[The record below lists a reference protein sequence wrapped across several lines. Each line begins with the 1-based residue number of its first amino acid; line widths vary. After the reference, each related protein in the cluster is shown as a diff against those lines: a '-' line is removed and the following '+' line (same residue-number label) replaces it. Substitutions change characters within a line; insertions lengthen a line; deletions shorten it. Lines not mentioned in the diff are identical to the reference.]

1 MEVEK
6 NMALNNEFNIDIIKE
21 KTYDGFL
28 LNSYLSL
35 FNAYPQAIN
44 STTTLNSTTA
54 LANNFS
60 YKALMYFKYV
70 QSLITNEVTSA
81 HGESKQSLEELNFD
95 FQITVD
101 PEIQMYE
108 KLNYLAL
115 MEFWKEYI

>member
-1 MEVEK
+1 
-6 NMALNNEFNIDIIKE
+6 MALNNEFNIDIIKE
-21 KTYDGFL
+21 KTYDGYL

-44 STTTLNSTTA
+44 STTMLNSTTA
-54 LANNFS
+54 LASNFS

-95 FQITVD
+95 FQMTVD